1 MYVACQFLKNMN
13 TLKTCPNFSSYK
25 IRWLRIAGM
34 AINIHFLFVIRKIM
48 HNPESHEL
56 TINHRPNA
64 QMGFLKT

>member
-1 MYVACQFLKNMN
+1 MPISKEYEYFEDLSKLLFLYDKMAQNCRN
-13 TLKTCPNFSSYK
+13 SHKDTL
-25 IRWLRIAGM
+25 
-34 AINIHFLFVIRKIM
+34 HFLFVIRKIM